1 MRGPLSPAMYA
12 TGRWPDTWWRASAP
26 DWQDPSPLDGDGEA
40 EVAIIGGG
48 YAGLACAIRLAERG
62 ANALVLDAGPIG
74 WGASGRNGGMAGL
87 ASHKLPMPAL
97 LRRHGEHEVSR
108 YRASQVEGLER
119 LRAFCEERGLPVQ
132 GRGELVMAHSEKAF
146 RALTARKPSDGI
158 GYEVIEPAPT
168 GDMRRFG
175 GVLMTPY
182 FGVQPLRLVRAL
194 ADRAGELG
202 QRVHPRSEV
211 TEWRREGGRHRLV
224 TPRGSVRA
232 QKVVLATNG
241 FTPDGLHPGF
251 EGRAIPVISNIGV
264 TRVLTAEERA
274 RHPWLQD
281 DPCADTKNLLVYL
294 RMLPEGR
301 LLFGMRGDLKGSEEG
316 AKSMRARLEM
326 RIVEQFPGWAGIPLQ
341 YFWRGPICA
350 TASYTPAVGRLEE
363 DPTVFHAFGWH
374 GSGVNGAQVGARLLA
389 NVIAGDPIESIPSPW
404 RGKARALPLPRLR
417 PLYVALALT
426 QQRIEDRLS

>member
-1 MRGPLSPAMYA
+1 MRGPLDRAMYDTA
-12 TGRWPDTWWRASAP
+12 LWPESWWRACAP
-26 DWQDPSPLDGDGEA
+26 AWDDPAALDGDAEA
-40 EVAIIGGG
+40 EIAIIGGG

-62 ANALVLDAGPIG
+62 IEALVLDAGPIG

-97 LRRHGEHEVSR
+97 IRRHGPAEVSR

-119 LRAFCEERGLPVQ
+119 LRAFCHERGLPVQ
-132 GRGELVMAHSEKAF
+132 GRGELVLAHSEKSF

-158 GYEVIEPAPT
+158 GYEVLEPAPT
-168 GDMRRFG
+168 GDMRRWG

-182 FGVQPLRLVRAL
+182 FGIHPLRLVRAL

-211 TEWRREGGRHRLV
+211 TNWRREGGRHLLV
-224 TPRGSVRA
+224 TARGAVRA
-232 QKVVLATNG
+232 AKVVLATNG

-251 EGRAIPVISNIGV
+251 KGRAVPVISNIGV
-264 TRVLTAEERA
+264 TRVLTGEERA
-274 RHPWLQD
+274 RHPWLGD
-281 DPCADTKNLLVYL
+281 DPCADTRNLLVYL

-301 LLFGMRGDLKGSEEG
+301 LMFGMRGDLTGSEAG
-316 AKSMRARLEM
+316 ARKMRARLER
-326 RIVEQFPGWAGIPLQ
+326 RIAEQFPGWAGIPLD

-350 TASYTPAVGRLEE
+350 TASYTPAVDRLED
-363 DPTVFHAFGWH
+363 DPSVFHAFGWH

-389 NVIAGDPIESIPSPW
+389 DVIAGDPLESIPSPW
-404 RGKARALPLPRLR
+404 RGRAPALPLPGLR

-426 QQRIEDRLS
+426 QQRIQDRLT

>member
-1 MRGPLSPAMYA
+1 MYDTA
-12 TGRWPDTWWRASAP
+12 RSPDTWWRASAP
-26 DWQDPSPLDGDGEA
+26 GWSDPAPLKRDADV

-62 ANALVLDAGPIG
+62 VGALVLDAAPIG

-97 LRRHGEHEVSR
+97 LRRHGEREVSR

-119 LRAFCEERGLPVQ
+119 LRAFCTERGLPVQ
-132 GRGELVMAHSEKAF
+132 GRGELVLAHSEKAF
-146 RALTARKPSDGI
+146 RALKARKPSDGI
-158 GYEVIEPAPT
+158 GYQVVEPAPT

-194 ADRAGELG
+194 ADHATGLG
-202 QRVHPRSEV
+202 QRVHPCSEV
-211 TEWRREGGRHRLV
+211 TEWRREGGRHRLI

-232 QKVVLATNG
+232 AKVVLATNG

-251 EGRAIPVISNIGV
+251 DGRAVPVISNIGV
-264 TRVLTAEERA
+264 TRVLTPEERA
-274 RHPWLQD
+274 RHPWLGD

-301 LLFGMRGDLKGSEEG
+301 LLFGMRGDLTGSETG
-316 AKSMRARLEM
+316 ARTMRARLER
-326 RIVEQFPGWAGIPLQ
+326 RIAEQFPGWAGVPLDH
-341 YFWRGPICA
+341 FWRGPICA
-350 TASYTPAVGRLEE
+350 TASYTPAVGRLE
-363 DPTVFHAFGWH
+363 DDATVFHAFGWH
-374 GSGVNGAQVGARLLA
+374 GSGVNGAQVGGRLLA
-389 NVIAGDPIESIPSPW
+389 DVIAGDPLESIPGPW
-404 RGKARALPLPRLR
+404 RGKAPALPLPGLR

-426 QQRIEDRLS
+426 QQRIQDRLS